1 MQKTSMAAPAK
12 DESALRAAFREA
24 RSGFMAVAVFS
35 FFLNLLMLVAPIY
48 MMQVFDR
55 VLSSGRIETLIMLT
69 IIAGGSV
76 LVLGILDT
84 VRRRVLTRIA
94 TWLDHRLSAELI
106 SASVTGQLRGLSLG
120 SEPLRDLGSVRSFVN
135 GQGVFPLFDAP
146 WVPIFILVIWAMNPL
161 LGALALVSAI
171 ILFIL
176 AVANEVTTRNPL
188 KRANQVQSVAFNQ
201 AEATIRN
208 ADVVQAMGMLPPLL
222 KRWDTQNEQALGE
235 QQVAA
240 DRAGA
245 LAGTTKFIRM
255 FVQIGILGLGAY
267 LVLQGQLTGG
277 GMIAASILLGRALA
291 PVEQAIGGWKSFIN
305 ARQSFNRLE
314 KLLVNLPKRADTMPL
329 PAPAGHLEVDRVSFI
344 PPKSEKP
351 ILKNVS
357 FVLESGEALGVIGP
371 SAAGKSTLCRLLVGT
386 WRPSNGHVRLDAADM
401 WAWNPNDL
409 GQHVGY
415 LPQDV
420 ELFSGTV
427 RENISRMR
435 EASSDE
441 IVSTAAL
448 AGVHELILHLPEGYE
463 TQIGPYGAT
472 LSGGQRQR
480 IGLAR
485 ALFGN
490 PRVIVLDEPNAN
502 LDHDGEVALLKALKT
517 MKQRGATIVLVAH
530 RPSMV
535 SFVDKLLLL
544 RDGQV
549 EMFGPRDQVAEN
561 LQVRSRAAS
570 RSIAQEAKPQL
581 STAAQQRHG

>member
-1 MQKTSMAAPAK
+1 MAAPK
-12 DESALRAAFREA
+12 IDETALRAAFREA
-24 RSGFMAVAVFS
+24 RSGFLSVAVFS
-35 FFLNLLMLVAPIY
+35 FFLNLLMLVSPIY

-69 IIAGGSV
+69 VIAAFAV

-84 VRRRVLTRIA
+84 VRKRVLARIA
-94 TWLDHRLSAELI
+94 TWLDQRLSAELI

-120 SEPLRDLGSVRSFVN
+120 SEPLRDLGSVRSFIN

-146 WVPIFILVIWAMNPL
+146 WVPIFLLVIWAMNPL
-161 LGALALVSAI
+161 LGILAVVAAI
-171 ILFIL
+171 ILFML
-176 AVANEVTTRNPL
+176 AIANEVTTRNPL
-188 KRANQVQSVAFNQ
+188 KRASQVQVVAFSQ
-201 AEATIRN
+201 AESTIRN

-222 KRWDTQNEQALGE
+222 KKWDAQNEVALSE
-235 QQVAA
+235 QLVAS

-245 LAGTTKFIRM
+245 LGGATKFIRM
-255 FVQIGILGLGAY
+255 FVQIAILGVGAY
-267 LVLQGQLTGG
+267 LVLRGELTGG
-277 GMIAASILLGRALA
+277 GMIAGSILLGRALA
-291 PVEQAIGGWKSFIN
+291 PVEQAIGGWKGFIT
-305 ARQSFNRLE
+305 ARQSFARLE
-314 KLLVNLPKRADTMPL
+314 KLLMNLPQRTDTMPL

-344 PPKSEKP
+344 PPRSDKP

-357 FVLESGEALGVIGP
+357 FALEPGEALGVIGP

-386 WRPSNGHVRLDAADM
+386 WRPTNGHVRLDAADM

-420 ELFSGTV
+420 ELFAGTV
-427 RENISRMR
+427 RDNISRMR

-485 ALFGN
+485 ALFGS
-490 PRVIVLDEPNAN
+490 PRVVVLDEPNAN
-502 LDHDGEVALLKALKT
+502 LDHDGEVALIKALKA
-517 MKQRGATIVLVAH
+517 MKERGSTIVLVAH

-535 SFVDKLLLL
+535 SFVDKLLLM

-561 LQVRSRAAS
+561 LQARSRSAS
-570 RSIAQEAKPQL
+570 RPISQEAKPQI
-581 STAAQQRHG
+581 SAAASQRHG

>member
-1 MQKTSMAAPAK
+1 MVGQT
-12 DESALRAAFREA
+12 EQETALRAAFREA
-24 RSGFMAVAVFS
+24 RTGFFAVGVFS
-35 FFLNLLMLVAPIY
+35 FFLNLLMLVSPIY

-69 IIAGGSV
+69 VIAGVAV
-76 LVLGILDT
+76 LVLGALDM
-84 VRRRVLTRIA
+84 VRKRVLTRIS

-106 SASVTGQLRGLSLG
+106 ASSVTGQLRGLSLG
-120 SEPLRDLGSVRSFVN
+120 SEPLRDLGNVRSFVN
-135 GQGVFPLFDAP
+135 GQGIFPLFDAP
-146 WVPIFILVIWAMNPL
+146 WVPIFVLVIWLMHPY
-161 LGALALVSAI
+161 LGMLAFISAVV
-171 ILFIL
+171 LFGL
-176 AVANEVTTRNPL
+176 AIANDMTTRNPL
-188 KRANQVQSVAFNQ
+188 KRAGQVQVVAYSQ

-222 KRWDTQNEQALGE
+222 KRWDVQNEKALGE
-235 QQVAA
+235 QQVAS

-245 LAGTTKFIRM
+245 LGGLSKFIRM
-255 FVQIGILGLGAY
+255 FVQIGILGIGAY

-277 GMIAASILLGRALA
+277 GMIAGSIMLGRALA
-291 PVEQAIGGWKSFIN
+291 PVEQAIGGWKGFLN
-305 ARQSFNRLE
+305 ARQAFNRLE
-314 KLLVNLPKRADTMPL
+314 KLMSNLPQQPESMPL
-329 PAPAGHLEVDRVSFI
+329 PMPVGHLSVDRVSFI
-344 PPKSEKP
+344 PPKSDKP
-351 ILKNVS
+351 IIKNVS
-357 FVLESGEALGVIGP
+357 FELEPGESLGVIGP

-386 WRPSNGHVRLDAADM
+386 WRPTNGHVRLDAADM
-401 WAWNPNDL
+401 WAWSPNDL

-420 ELFSGTV
+420 ELFAGTV
-427 RENISRMR
+427 RDNISRMR

-448 AGVHELILHLPEGYE
+448 AGVHEMILHLPEGYE

-502 LDHDGEVALLKALKT
+502 LDHDGEQALIKALMT
-517 MKQRGATIVLVAH
+517 MRERGSTIVLVAH

-561 LQVRSRAAS
+561 LKVRGRAAA
-570 RSIAQEAKPQL
+570 RPIAQDPATRVP
-581 STAAQQRHG
+581 AAATQRLG